1 MKELFN
7 GLITEKVKPYLKSE
21 GFEKKALNFYK
32 RSGDLIYLFNFQNSR
47 GNSADQT
54 TFYIN
59 CGIHS
64 TTVDKVL
71 GAKENPEPKEYEC
84 YFQDRI
90 SALTNSSNDDFSIS
104 KQTSIE
110 QIAAEILKELTIS
123 IQFYHSINS
132 TAELTNLMIERNG
145 LANYSELFEYL
156 LKTKDDS
163 RVILFAKKLYRDF
176 GTDDRWEL
184 FEEVLSNLLRQNNH
198 EHTLTE
204 IIHSK

>member
-7 GLITEKVKPYLKSE
+7 RLITEKVKPYLKSE
-21 GFEKKALNFYK
+21 GFEKKALSFYK

-71 GAKENPEPKEYEC
+71 GAKENPEPKEYQC

-90 SALTNSSNDDFSIS
+90 SALTNSSNDVFSID
-104 KQTSIE
+104 KQTSVE
-110 QIAAEILKELTIS
+110 KIATDVLKELTTS
-123 IQFYHSINS
+123 IQFYNAIKS
-132 TAELTNLMIERNG
+132 TVELTDLMIERNG
-145 LANYSELFEYL
+145 LNNYSELFEYL
-156 LKTKDDS
+156 LKTKDGTRIIS
-163 RVILFAKKLYRDF
+163 LAKKLFSDF
-176 GTDDRWEL
+176 GTDDRWDI
-184 FEEVLSNLLRQNNH
+184 FEDALSSLLRKNNH

-204 IIHSK
+204 IINSK